1 MNWMLISPYFGR
13 DFHSFNKNFLSIYHA
28 LSTMLGDLE
37 MIKRET
43 QPRFGGEIS
52 SKERHLGGSWPGKVG
67 RVGGCDRKY
76 FRERSNLVNKIR
88 GR

>member
-1 MNWMLISPYFGR
+1 
-13 DFHSFNKNFLSIYHA
+13 
-28 LSTMLGDLE
+28 MLGDLE

-52 SKERHLGGSWPGKVG
+52 SKENHIRGSWPGKVG

-76 FRERSNLVNKIR
+76 FRKRGNLVNKIR